1 MKYFEVTCEI
11 RPFSQDAADLLS
23 AMLAEIGF
31 ESFSQTE
38 SGVLAYIQQSV
49 WNEDEMQ
56 QVVRN
61 FCLPEV
67 EIRYTKAE
75 APDEDWNQVWEE
87 EGFQPIIIPAASP
100 VPSKGGVN
108 GKEVTHVT
116 PPLEGTGE
124 AVMIVVHDVKHTDV
138 PPAQYDILITP
149 RLAFGT
155 GSHETT
161 RLILR
166 TLATLDLEGKHVID
180 AGTGTGILAIMAIK
194 RGAASVFAYD
204 IDEWSVENT
213 KDNLLLNH
221 IQTLS
226 DSPLKGEK
234 QKVSPLRGG
243 LAGSVAVVCGDSS
256 VLEGQA
262 KADLLIANINRNILL
277 QDLPR
282 FAASVKKG
290 GQMILSGFYRQDIQP
305 LAEAA
310 SQLGFSLLKTENE
323 GDWAMLLF
331 EADALG
337 RRDV

>member
-1 MKYFEVTCEI
+1 MKYFEVSCEI
-11 RPFSQDAADLLS
+11 RPFSQDAADVLS
-23 AMLAEIGF
+23 AQLGEIGF

-38 SGVLAYIQQSV
+38 DGLLAYIQQSV
-49 WNEDEMQ
+49 WSEAEMHR
-56 QVVRN
+56 VVRD

-67 EIRYTKAE
+67 EIRYTLAE

-87 EGFQPIIIPAASP
+87 EGFQP
-100 VPSKGGVN
+100 VVVGDD
-108 GKEVTHVT
+108 
-116 PPLEGTGE
+116 
-124 AVMIVVHDVKHTDV
+124 IVVHDVKHTDV
-138 PPAQYDILITP
+138 PPARYDIVITP

-166 TLATLDLEGKHVID
+166 TLAHLDLEGRSVID
-180 AGTGTGILAIMAIK
+180 AGTGTGILAVMAMK
-194 RGAASVFAYD
+194 RGARGVFAYD

-221 IQTLS
+221 IYTNVNV
-226 DSPLKGEK
+226 E
-234 QKVSPLRGG
+234 V
-243 LAGSVAVVCGDSS
+243 GDSS
-256 VLEGQA
+256 VLKHQP
-262 KADLLIANINRNILL
+262 KVDLLIANINRNILL

-290 GQMILSGFYRQDIQP
+290 GRMILSGFYRQDIQA
-305 LAEAA
+305 LTEAA
-310 SQLGFSLLKTENE
+310 VQQGFALLKTENE

-337 RRDV
+337 GRNV

>member
-1 MKYFEVTCEI
+1 MKYYEVRCEL
-11 RPFSQDAADLLS
+11 RPFSETAADVLS

-38 SGVLAYIQQSV
+38 DCLLAYIQQSE
-49 WNEDEMQ
+49 WSEDR
-56 QVVRN
+56 VRQAVQD
-61 FCLPEV
+61 FPLPDV
-67 EIRYTKAE
+67 GISFACSE

-138 PPAQYDILITP
+138 PPAKYDILITP
-149 RLAFGT
+149 RMAFGT
-155 GSHETT
+155 GSHQTT

-166 TLATLDLEGKHVID
+166 TLAQLDLEGKHLID
-180 AGTGTGILAIMAIK
+180 AGTGTGILAIMAVK

-226 DSPLKGEK
+226 GSPLKGEK

-243 LAGSVAVVCGDSS
+243 LEGSVAVVCGDSS
-256 VLEGQA
+256 VLDGQP

-282 FAASVKKG
+282 FAKATKPG
-290 GQMILSGFYRQDIQP
+290 GRMILSGFYLSDVHIMK
-305 LAEAA
+305 EAA
-310 SQLGFSLLKTENE
+310 GQQGFSLLKQESE
-323 GDWAMLLF
+323 EEWAMLLF
-331 EADALG
+331 EANALG
-337 RRDV
+337 GRDV

>member
-1 MKYFEVTCEI
+1 MKYFEVTCQI

-31 ESFSQTE
+31 ESFSQTD
-38 SGVLAYIQQSV
+38 GGLLAYVQQSV
-49 WNEDEMQ
+49 WSEEEMQ
-56 QVVRN
+56 EVVQN

-67 EIRYTKAE
+67 EISYTLAE

-87 EGFQPIIIPAASP
+87 EGFQPISLPLA
-100 VPSKGGVN
+100 PSQGG
-108 GKEVTHVT
+108 G
-116 PPLEGTGE
+116 
-124 AVMIVVHDVKHTDV
+124 MIVVHDVKHTDV
-138 PPAQYDILITP
+138 PPAKYDILITP

-166 TLATLDLEGKHVID
+166 TLAHLDLASKHIID

-213 KDNLLLNH
+213 KDNLLLNR
-221 IQTLS
+221 IKTLS
-226 DSPLKGEK
+226 DSPLKEEK
-234 QKVSPLRGG
+234 QKASPLRGG
-243 LAGSVAVVCGDSS
+243 LEGSVVVVCGDSS
-256 VLEGQA
+256 VLKGQP

-282 FAASVKKG
+282 FASSIKAG
-290 GQMILSGFYRQDIQP
+290 GQMILSGFYLEDIP
-305 LAEAA
+305 VLKEAA
-310 SQLGFSLLKTENE
+310 SKLGFTLLKTESE

-337 RRDV
+337 RRDI

>member
-1 MKYFEVTCEI
+1 MKYFEVSCEI
-11 RPFSQDAADLLS
+11 RPFSEDAADVLS
-23 AMLAEIGF
+23 AQLAEIGF

-38 SGVLAYIQQSV
+38 SGLLAYIQQSA
-49 WNEDEMQ
+49 WNEDEMR

-87 EGFQPIIIPAASP
+87 EGFQPVLVSD
-100 VPSKGGVN
+100 
-108 GKEVTHVT
+108 E
-116 PPLEGTGE
+116 
-124 AVMIVVHDVKHTDV
+124 IVVHDVKHADV
-138 PPAQYDILITP
+138 PQVKYDIVITP

-166 TLATLDLEGKHVID
+166 TLAQLDLKGKHVID

-213 KDNLLLNH
+213 KDNLLLNK
-221 IQTLS
+221 IYKNVNVEVGAS
-226 DSPLKGEK
+226 YMLKG
-234 QKVSPLRGG
+234 QP
-243 LAGSVAVVCGDSS
+243 
-256 VLEGQA
+256 

-277 QDLPR
+277 EDLPQ
-282 FAASVKKG
+282 FAKVVKDKG
-290 GQMILSGFYRQDIQP
+290 KMILSGFYQP
-305 LAEAA
+305 DVDTLTEAA
-310 SQLGFSLLKTENE
+310 LQHGFFPINMECE

>member
-31 ESFSQTE
+31 ESFCQTE
-38 SGVLAYIQQSV
+38 DGLLAYIQQKDWS
-49 WNEDEMQ
+49 EDRMQ
-56 QVVRN
+56 EVVQD

-67 EIRYTKAE
+67 EISYTKAE

-87 EGFQPIIIPAASP
+87 EGFQPISLPLA
-100 VPSKGGVN
+100 PSQGG
-108 GKEVTHVT
+108 G
-116 PPLEGTGE
+116 
-124 AVMIVVHDVKHTDV
+124 MIVVHDIKHTDV
-138 PPAQYDILITP
+138 PPAKYDIVITP

-166 TLATLDLEGKHVID
+166 TLAQLDLKGKFVID

-194 RGAASVFAYD
+194 RGAEYVFAYD

-213 KDNLLLNH
+213 KDNLLLNR
-221 IQTLS
+221 IKTR
-226 DSPLKGEK
+226 DLKDFK
-234 QKVSPLRGG
+234 DFKDLKVPCALPSSGF
-243 LAGSVAVVCGDSS
+243 VAVACGDSS
-256 VLEGQA
+256 VLEHQP

-277 QDLPR
+277 GDLLR
-282 FAASVKKG
+282 FASSIKKC
-290 GQMILSGFYRQDIQP
+290 GQMILSGFYRQDIP
-305 LAEAA
+305 ALTEAA
-310 SQLGFSLLKTENE
+310 ARQGLTLQKTEYE
-323 GDWAMLLF
+323 GEWAMLLF

-337 RRDV
+337 GRDI

>member
-1 MKYFEVTCEI
+1 MKYFEVSCEI
-11 RPFSQDAADLLS
+11 RPFSEDAADVLS
-23 AMLAEIGF
+23 AQLAEIGF

-38 SGVLAYIQQSV
+38 SGLLAYIQQSA
-49 WNEDEMQ
+49 WNEDEMR

-87 EGFQPIIIPAASP
+87 EGFQPIIIPS
-100 VPSKGGVN
+100 
-108 GKEVTHVT
+108 E
-116 PPLEGTGE
+116 EGQEE
-124 AVMIVVHDVKHTDV
+124 ALIVVHDVKHTNV
-138 PPAQYDILITP
+138 PPAKYDIVITP

-155 GSHETT
+155 GSHSTT

-166 TLATLDLEGKHVID
+166 TLARLDLKGKDVID
-180 AGTGTGILAIMAIK
+180 AGTGTGILAILAMK
-194 RGAASVFAYD
+194 RGASYVFAYD

-213 KDNLLLNH
+213 KDNLLLNK
-221 IQTLS
+221 IYKNVNVEVGAS
-226 DSPLKGEK
+226 YMLKG
-234 QKVSPLRGG
+234 QP
-243 LAGSVAVVCGDSS
+243 
-256 VLEGQA
+256 

-277 QDLPR
+277 EDLPQ
-282 FAASVKKG
+282 FAKVVKDKG
-290 GQMILSGFYRQDIQP
+290 KMILSGFYQP
-305 LAEAA
+305 DVDTLTEAA
-310 SQLGFSLLKTENE
+310 LQHGFFPIDMECE

>member
-11 RPFSQDAADLLS
+11 QPFSQDAADILS

-31 ESFSQTE
+31 ESFSPTE

-49 WNEDEMQ
+49 WNEDEMR

-87 EGFQPIIIPAASP
+87 EGFQPIIIPS
-100 VPSKGGVN
+100 
-108 GKEVTHVT
+108 E
-116 PPLEGTGE
+116 EGQEE
-124 AVMIVVHDVKHTDV
+124 ALIVVHDVKHTNV
-138 PPAQYDILITP
+138 PPAQYDIVITP

-155 GSHETT
+155 GSHSTT

-166 TLATLDLEGKHVID
+166 TLARLDLEGKDVID
-180 AGTGTGILAIMAIK
+180 AGTGTGILAIMAMK
-194 RGAASVFAYD
+194 RGASYAFAYD
-204 IDEWSVENT
+204 IDEWSVENA
-213 KDNLLLNH
+213 KENLLLNK
-221 IQTLS
+221 IYTNVNVEVGAS
-226 DSPLKGEK
+226 YMLKG
-234 QKVSPLRGG
+234 QP
-243 LAGSVAVVCGDSS
+243 
-256 VLEGQA
+256 

-277 QDLPR
+277 EDLPQ
-282 FAASVKKG
+282 FAKVVKDKG
-290 GQMILSGFYRQDIQP
+290 KMILSGFYQP
-305 LAEAA
+305 DVDTLTEAA
-310 SQLGFSLLKTENE
+310 LQHGFFPIDMECE